1 MSARIHAR
9 IHART
14 HESLLQLQL
23 WHLRIGDI
31 SDSDLR
37 LGLSWLS
44 PEELD
49 YFRNCASQLR
59 KRQFALGRLLLRG
72 ALSHLETSR
81 APGQWRIVEGLHG
94 RPSLAAD
101 EPFIGFNLAHSD
113 DRIVLV
119 TGPLHRLG
127 IDLEYGL
134 KQRKV
139 ERLARRWFNPSEL
152 AELMQLEPAARQQ
165 WFYRIWTLKEAWSKA
180 RGEALALSMRL
191 VSVSGVEDGDFSV
204 TVGGGETSGWQF
216 LRIGAAPGFHCA
228 LACQSD
234 AEIRLASRRMSG
246 LARFESLKSQ
256 ILDKTRSA

>member
-1 MSARIHAR
+1 MSAR

-72 ALSHLETSR
+72 ALSHLDTSR
-81 APGQWRIVEGLHG
+81 APGQWRIVEGPHG
-94 RPSLAAD
+94 RPSLAPD

-119 TGPLHRLG
+119 TGPLQRLG

-165 WFYRIWTLKEAWSKA
+165 WFYRLWTLKEAWSKA
-180 RGEALALSMRL
+180 RGEALAPSMRL
-191 VSVSGVEDGDFSV
+191 VTVSGAEDGDFSV
-204 TVGGGETSGWQF
+204 AVGGGETSGWRF
-216 LRIGAAPGFHCA
+216 LRVGAAPGFHCA

-246 LARFESLKSQ
+246 LARFEALKTQ
-256 ILDKTRSA
+256 ILNEARSA

>member
-1 MSARIHAR
+1 MSART
-9 IHART
+9 HART

-31 SDSDLR
+31 SASDLR

-81 APGQWRIVEGLHG
+81 APGQWRIVEGPHG
-94 RPSLAAD
+94 RPSLATD

-134 KQRKV
+134 KQREV

-152 AELMQLEPAARQQ
+152 AELMQLEPAARLQ
-165 WFYRIWTLKEAWSKA
+165 WFYRVWTLKEAWSKA
-180 RGEALALSMRL
+180 RGEALAPSMRCIT
-191 VSVSGVEDGDFSV
+191 VSGAEGEEFNVA
-204 TVGGGETSGWQF
+204 VGGGEAGRWRF
-216 LRIGAAPGFHCA
+216 LRIGMAPGFHCA
-228 LACQSD
+228 LACRSD
-234 AEIRLASRRMSG
+234 AGIRLASRRMSG
-246 LARFESLKSQ
+246 LARFEAMETPSL
-256 ILDKTRSA
+256 LARG

>member
-1 MSARIHAR
+1 MS
-9 IHART
+9 
-14 HESLLQLQL
+14 ESLLQLQL

-37 LGLSWLS
+37 LGLRWLS

-49 YFRNCASQLR
+49 YFRDCASQSR

-72 ALSHLETSR
+72 ALTHLETSR
-81 APGQWRIVEGLHG
+81 APGEWRIVEGPHG
-94 RPSLAAD
+94 RPSLAPD
-101 EPFIGFNLAHSD
+101 EPFIGFNLAHSG
-113 DRIVLV
+113 DRVVLV
-119 TGPLHRLG
+119 TGPLQRLG

-152 AELMQLEPAARQQ
+152 TELMQLEPSGRQQ
-165 WFYRIWTLKEAWSKA
+165 WFYGIWTLKEAWSKA
-180 RGEALALSMRL
+180 RGEALAPSMRRIT
-191 VSVSGVEDGDFSV
+191 VSE
-204 TVGGGETSGWQF
+204 VGGADFAVEVTGREAGRWQF
-216 LRIGAAPGFHCA
+216 FQVQAAPGFHCA

-246 LARFESLKSQ
+246 LARFDAIESR
-256 ILDKTRSA
+256 ILCEARSAKLT

>member
-1 MSARIHAR
+1 MSAR

-23 WHLRIGDI
+23 WHLRIGDV
-31 SDSDLR
+31 SDADLR

-81 APGQWRIVEGLHG
+81 APGQWRIVEGPHG
-94 RPSLAAD
+94 RPSLAVD

-119 TGPLHRLG
+119 TGPLQKLG

-139 ERLARRWFNPSEL
+139 EQLARRWFNPSEL
-152 AELMQLEPAARQQ
+152 AELMRLEPAARQQ
-165 WFYRIWTLKEAWSKA
+165 WFYRLWTLKEAWSKA
-180 RGEALALSMRL
+180 CGDALAPSMRRIT
-191 VSVSGVEDGDFSV
+191 V
-204 TVGGGETSGWQF
+204 TGVGGGDFGVAVAGREAGRWRFFRTQ
-216 LRIGAAPGFHCA
+216 APPGFHCA
-228 LACQSD
+228 LACQSE
-234 AEIRLASRRMSG
+234 ARIRLASRRMSG
-246 LARFESLKSQ
+246 LARFVSINCR
-256 ILDKTRSA
+256 ILSEARSA